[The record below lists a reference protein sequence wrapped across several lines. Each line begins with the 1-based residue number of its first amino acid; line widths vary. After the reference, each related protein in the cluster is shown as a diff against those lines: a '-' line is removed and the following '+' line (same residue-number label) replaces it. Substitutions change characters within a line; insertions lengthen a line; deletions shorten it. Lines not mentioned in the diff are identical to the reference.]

1 MSHTLSMD
9 TISKTTHIT
18 VVTTLK
24 SNLRS
29 PMSNPYL
36 LNVHLKI
43 KERISSSLI
52 PPRKEFMK
60 FWLGKLVPFLV
71 KYMPSYILL
80 FLQSSL
86 VYLIIQ
92 YPDQAWATFTVAHIP
107 WHLCSRWLLSK
118 ASFSASPLLVT
129 GWMKLLYCWVMT
141 SDSDELQT
149 SRRPPWNI
157 CPPQV
162 SFLKFPISRPKKLQ
176 CPLVMV

>member
-9 TISKTTHIT
+9 MISKTTHIT

-86 VYLIIQ
+86 VSLIIQ

-107 WHLCSRWLLSK
+107 MAPVFPVTAGQGQLLSQPLACNRMDEAAVLLSHDFRFRWTANK
-118 ASFSASPLLVT
+118 SEASLEYLPSPSLFFEIP
-129 GWMKLLYCWVMT
+129 Y
-141 SDSDELQT
+141 
-149 SRRPPWNI
+149 
-157 CPPQV
+157 
-162 SFLKFPISRPKKLQ
+162 
-176 CPLVMV
+176 